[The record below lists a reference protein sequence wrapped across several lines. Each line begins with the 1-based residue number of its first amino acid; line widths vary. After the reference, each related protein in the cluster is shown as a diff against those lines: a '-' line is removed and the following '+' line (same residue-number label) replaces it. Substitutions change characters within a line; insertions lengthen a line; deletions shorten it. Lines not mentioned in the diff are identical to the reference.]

1 MKVLVTGV
9 SGFIGRHVAEHL
21 IKNTDHA
28 LVGIVRPDTAAERV
42 ATLSDHMVLE
52 AVDLG
57 DAEALKQFLSGHQ
70 FDVILHIGALRGG
83 RPYPRHT
90 YLAVNV
96 EATRVLL
103 QYALAQNARFIFCS
117 SVGVFGAI
125 PQSLPADNATP
136 RQPDTFYHFTKI
148 EAERWV
154 LEFVKQGVEAVI
166 VRPSITYGQGDYG
179 FPYTLVRL
187 VDHRMLLL
195 PVRKVFIHLTHV
207 EFLVQVFEKLMT
219 HPIVS
224 GAAYIVADK
233 SPVSLQELADF
244 IHQELHGKPYPSRRK
259 LPVFLFDW
267 AAAFF
272 KLLRNDSWCTRF
284 QLISQSWYY
293 SIENTLNDLQILPV
307 ATIPAFKTVTDW
319 YKRVN

>member
-9 SGFIGRHVAEHL
+9 SGFIGRHVAERLVNGAHE
-21 IKNTDHA
+21 
-28 LVGIVRPDTAAERV
+28 LVGIVRPGTAPERI
-42 ATLSDHMVLE
+42 AALRDRMELE

-57 DAEALKQFLSGHQ
+57 DLDALRQFLSRHR
-70 FDVILHIGALRGG
+70 FEVILHIGALRGA
-83 RPYPRHT
+83 RPFPREVYQT
-90 YLAVNV
+90 VNV

-103 QYALAQNARFIFCS
+103 QHALAQQARFIFCS

-125 PQSLPADNATP
+125 PRSLPADDATP

-154 LEFVKQGVEAVI
+154 LEFVKQGLEAVI
-166 VRPSITYGQGDYG
+166 VRPSITYGEGDYG

-187 VDHRMLLL
+187 VDRRMLLL
-195 PVRKVFIHLTHV
+195 PFREVYIHLTHV
-207 EFLVQVFEKLMT
+207 AFLVQVFEKLVT
-219 HPIVS
+219 HPIKP

-233 SPVSLQELADF
+233 SPVSLWELADF
-244 IHQELHGKPYPSRRK
+244 IHQELHGKPYPSMRK
-259 LPVFLFDW
+259 LPGFLFDL

-272 KLLRNDSWCTRF
+272 HLLRNEAWRTRF
-284 QLISQSWYY
+284 QLISRSWYY
-293 SIENTLNDLQILPV
+293 SIENTLNDLQVLPV

-319 YKRVN
+319 YKRLN